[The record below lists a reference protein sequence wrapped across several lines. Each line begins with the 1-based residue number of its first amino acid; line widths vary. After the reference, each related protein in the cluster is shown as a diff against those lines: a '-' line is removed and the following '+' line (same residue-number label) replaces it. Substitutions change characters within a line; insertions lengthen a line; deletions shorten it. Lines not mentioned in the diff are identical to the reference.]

1 MPRRSSITDRGRSAR
16 QTFGPSG
23 IWQVSGSR
31 TWLGDACHERACR
44 AKADASPEG
53 HSDRPRGEDRRLS
66 SVPLRPLRVLI
77 ILVSLLVGG
86 VILYVAQAVLMPLAL
101 AVLLTFLLAP
111 VVDFLG
117 TVVPIPEVG
126 GLHHRYVRRAA

>member
-1 MPRRSSITDRGRSAR
+1 MN
-16 QTFGPSG
+16 
-23 IWQVSGSR
+23 
-31 TWLGDACHERACR
+31 ERAAR
-44 AKADASPEG
+44 RRTPPPEG
-53 HSDRPRGEDRRLS
+53 HSDRPRGEDRRIS